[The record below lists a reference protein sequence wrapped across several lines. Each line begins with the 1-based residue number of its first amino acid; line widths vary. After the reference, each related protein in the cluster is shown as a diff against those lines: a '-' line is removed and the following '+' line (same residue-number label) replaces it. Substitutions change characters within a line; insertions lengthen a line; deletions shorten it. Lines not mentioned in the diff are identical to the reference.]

1 MFVPK
6 HVACGFYSRSSHDQF
21 LNSASKAKCHSPN
34 EERNWEHQFD
44 KPKDHLQ
51 EGHALGSDVLRRERG
66 GSILGSVSRRGA
78 PDCKGE
84 APPPLCF
91 LPWGAEKGEKVTKV
105 NLASDLRCTKGSL
118 RDSPQP

>member
-84 APPPLCF
+84 APPPCVFF
-91 LPWGAEKGEKVTKV
+91 LGEQRKERRLPK
-105 NLASDLRCTKGSL
+105 
-118 RDSPQP
+118 